1 MQKAA
6 ELDVE
11 KLMIREVKEGNK
23 DLDMEHNSTPRNE
36 VIYTGKRSEIE
47 DSSAHLNSGNNFQ
60 NNGSRKKLL
69 LYLKE
74 SNDVTKDQIVLD
86 DVKRLLL
93 GYSGSDDVA
102 LEIETESTVVVMD
115 WNPVKV
121 DACEELQNNL
131 NNILGDS
138 GHVSVQSLM
147 F

>member
-1 MQKAA
+1 
-6 ELDVE
+6 
-11 KLMIREVKEGNK
+11 
-23 DLDMEHNSTPRNE
+23 
-36 VIYTGKRSEIE
+36 
-47 DSSAHLNSGNNFQ
+47 
-60 NNGSRKKLL
+60 

-74 SNDVTKDQIVLD
+74 SDDVKRDQIVLD

-121 DACEELQNNL
+121 DACEELQTNL

>member
-1 MQKAA
+1 MC
-6 ELDVE
+6 
-11 KLMIREVKEGNK
+11 IR
-23 DLDMEHNSTPRNE
+23 
-36 VIYTGKRSEIE
+36 
-47 DSSAHLNSGNNFQ
+47 DS
-60 NNGSRKKLL
+60 
-69 LYLKE
+69 
-74 SNDVTKDQIVLD
+74 VTRDQIVLD

-93 GYSGSDDVA
+93 GYLGSDDVA

-121 DACEELQNNL
+121 DACEELQTNL

>member
-1 MQKAA
+1 
-6 ELDVE
+6 
-11 KLMIREVKEGNK
+11 
-23 DLDMEHNSTPRNE
+23 MEHNSTPQNE
-36 VIYTGKRSEIE
+36 VIYTGKRSEVKN
-47 DSSAHLNSGNNFQ
+47 SSAHVNSGNNFQ

-74 SNDVTKDQIVLD
+74 SDDVTRDQIVLD

-102 LEIETESTVVVMD
+102 LEIETEATVVVMD

-121 DACEELQNNL
+121 DACEELQTNL